1 MSLSVITAS
10 RLRDGAIVWL
20 TEGQSWSTRFAEAQC
35 LAGDAVEQG
44 LAAAHAAERAQL
56 VVGAYQVAVHETP
69 SGVLPLSV
77 RERIRATGPS
87 VRPDFA
93 YALAGA

>member
-1 MSLSVITAS
+1 MTLSVITAS

-20 TEGQSWSTRFAEAQC
+20 TADHVWSTRFAEAQC
-35 LAGDAVEQG
+35 LAGDVVEHG
-44 LAAAHAAERAQL
+44 LAVAGAAARAQL
-56 VVGAYQVAVHETP
+56 IVGAYQVEVSETP
-69 SGVLPLSV
+69 SGVLPVSV

-93 YALAGA
+93 YALVGE